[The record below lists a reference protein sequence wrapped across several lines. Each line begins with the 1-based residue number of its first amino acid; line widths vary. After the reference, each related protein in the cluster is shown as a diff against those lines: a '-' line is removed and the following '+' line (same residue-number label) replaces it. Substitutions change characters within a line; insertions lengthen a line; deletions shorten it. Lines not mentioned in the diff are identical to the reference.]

1 MALTGL
7 RFKITQNLK
16 NTMKL
21 NKNRKKKIFLPLL
34 VIIFVAGICYAGV
47 SRGMSIPIPDI
58 GAISEQI
65 QSVETAAGSAFSAL
79 QGLAGTIGYAPGASG
94 GPFFNPGPGLSEAL
108 ATVDK
113 LTADISKMQE
123 SYQNIVINYDK
134 LGHLVNSVKNAVNGI
149 DNLNERI
156 NEAFKQ
162 IPQDLTASDISI
174 SSPQNIISAVNSEN
188 MEFRN
193 LDGIADFVNPRIFT
207 SGYSAS
213 KGNRLNK
220 IALEND
226 SKLFTEGAIFNAD
239 GNSGAASP
247 KINCPSY
254 DNGYL
259 LDSKG
264 NLVGGCT
271 DLADGFE
278 SDTASLGLYSAGI
291 SAARA
296 HKAELE
302 GNEFMREITGNKL
315 KNSTNYYT
323 YQSSVLTLIAEEN
336 AASLKNLGY
345 IESQLK
351 QMEISKSASEIK
363 KEHVGAAILPQTN
376 TEPGLNLYDRTTI

>member
-1 MALTGL
+1 
-7 RFKITQNLK
+7 
-16 NTMKL
+16 
-21 NKNRKKKIFLPLL
+21 
-34 VIIFVAGICYAGV
+34 
-47 SRGMSIPIPDI
+47 MSIPIPDI

-79 QGLAGTIGYAPGASG
+79 QGLAGTVGYAPGASG
-94 GPFFNPGPGLSEAL
+94 GPFFNPGPGLSDAM

-113 LTADISKMQE
+113 LTADISKMRE
-123 SYQNIVINYDK
+123 SYQNIIINYDK
-134 LGHLVNSVKNAVNGI
+134 LGHLVNSVKNAVNGM

-162 IPQDLTASDISI
+162 IPQDLTESDISV
-174 SSPQNIISAVNSEN
+174 SLPQNIISAINSEN
-188 MEFRN
+188 MEFKN
-193 LDGIADFVNPRIFT
+193 LDGIADFVSPRIFT

-213 KGNRLNK
+213 EGNRLNK
-220 IALEND
+220 ISLEKD
-226 SKLFTEGAIFNAD
+226 SKLFTEEAIFNAD
-239 GNSGAASP
+239 GNSGAVSP

-254 DNGYL
+254 DNGYFI
-259 LDSKG
+259 DSNG

-271 DLADGFE
+271 DLVNGFE
-278 SDTASLGLYSAGI
+278 SDTASLGLYNAGI

-302 GNEFMREITGNKL
+302 GDEFMREITGNRL
-315 KNSTNYYT
+315 KNSTNYYA

-351 QMEISKSASEIK
+351 QMEISESATKIK
-363 KEHVGAAILPQTN
+363 EEQVGAAILPQTD